1 MTSAESR
8 PGASIASFWD
18 AFAAS
23 FDEEAD
29 HGLRDPAVKTA
40 WAERLR
46 SWMPASPADVLD
58 LGCGTGSLSLVLA
71 EQGHR
76 PVGVD
81 LAPLMIEQA
90 RRKLTA
96 AGFDAAMMV
105 GDASDPPARAGTSFD
120 VALSR
125 HLLWTL
131 PDPREALRRW
141 IGLLRPGG
149 RLVLVEGRWAS
160 AEPGED
166 QLYEGKSEPMP
177 WAGGVEAERL
187 LATLRP
193 LVDTARVEPLPD
205 PVLWGRAIQDER
217 YAVVAFA

>member
-1 MTSAESR
+1 
-8 PGASIASFWD
+8 
-18 AFAAS
+18 
-23 FDEEAD
+23 
-29 HGLRDPAVKTA
+29 
-40 WAERLR
+40 
-46 SWMPASPADVLD
+46 MPDSPADVLD

-81 LAPLMIEQA
+81 LAPLMVEQA
-90 RRKLTA
+90 QRKLTE
-96 AGFDAAMMV
+96 AGFDAVMMV
-105 GDASDPPARAGTSFD
+105 GDASDPPARAGVSFD
-120 VALSR
+120 VILSR

-166 QLYEGKSEPMP
+166 QPYEVESEAMP
-177 WAGGVEAERL
+177 WMGGVEAERL
-187 LATLRP
+187 ARVLRP
-193 LVDTARVEPLPD
+193 LVRTLRVEPLRD
-205 PVLWGRAIQDER
+205 AALWGRPIQDER

>member
-1 MTSAESR
+1 MSDTA
-8 PGASIASFWD
+8 ASIASFWD

-29 HGLRDPAVKTA
+29 HGLRDPDVKAA
-40 WAERLR
+40 WAQRLR
-46 SWMPASPADVLD
+46 SWLPASPADVLD

-81 LAPLMIEQA
+81 LAPLMVEQA

-96 AGFDAAMMV
+96 AGFDALMLV
-105 GDASDPPARAGTSFD
+105 GDASSPPAEAGTSFD
-120 VALSR
+120 VILSR

-131 PDPREALRRW
+131 PDPAEALRRW

-149 RLVLVEGRWAS
+149 RLVLIEGRWAT

-166 QLYEGKSEPMP
+166 HSYAVGSDSMP
-177 WAGGVEAERL
+177 WMGGVEAERL
-187 LATLRP
+187 LAALRP
-193 LVDTARVEPLPD
+193 LVGTARVEPLTD
-205 PVLWGRAIQDER
+205 PTLWGRTVHDER

>member
-1 MTSAESR
+1 MPETS
-8 PGASIASFWD
+8 ASIASFWN

-29 HGLRDPAVKTA
+29 HGLRDPHVKAA

-81 LAPLMIEQA
+81 LAPLMVEQA

-96 AGFDAAMMV
+96 AGFDATMMV
-105 GDASDPPARAGTSFD
+105 GDASDPPARAGTAFD
-120 VALSR
+120 VILSR

-131 PDPREALRRW
+131 PDPQEALRRW

-149 RLVLVEGRWAS
+149 RLVLVEGRWAT

-166 QLYEGKSEPMP
+166 RPYEVEPESMP
-177 WAGGVEAERL
+177 WMGGVEAERL
-187 LATLRP
+187 LAALRP
-193 LVDTARVEPLPD
+193 LVETARVEPLHD
-205 PVLWGRAIQDER
+205 PALWGRAVQDER

>member
-1 MTSAESR
+1 MPENS
-8 PGASIASFWD
+8 ASIASFWD
-18 AFAAS
+18 AHAAS

-29 HGLRDPAVKTA
+29 HGLRDPGVRAA

-46 SWMPASPADVLD
+46 SWMPATSSDVLD
-58 LGCGTGSLSLVLA
+58 LGCGTGSLSLLLA

-81 LAPLMIEQA
+81 LAPLMVEQA
-90 RRKLTA
+90 RRKLTE
-96 AGFDAAMMV
+96 AGFDVPTMV

-120 VALSR
+120 VVLSR

-131 PDPREALRRW
+131 PDPQEALRRW

-149 RLVLVEGRWAS
+149 RLVLVEGRWTS
-160 AEPGED
+160 AGSGQERSCEGEP
-166 QLYEGKSEPMP
+166 PMP
-177 WAGGVEAERL
+177 WTGGVEAERL
-187 LATLRP
+187 LAALRP
-193 LVDTARVEPLPD
+193 LVVTARAVPLPD
-205 PVLWGRAIQDER
+205 PALWGRAVQDER

>member
-1 MTSAESR
+1 MPENS
-8 PGASIASFWD
+8 ASIASFWD
-18 AFAAS
+18 ACAAS

-29 HGLRDPAVKTA
+29 HGLRDPGVRAA

-46 SWMPASPADVLD
+46 SWMPAPPADILD

-96 AGFDAAMMV
+96 AGFDAAMTV
-105 GDASDPPARAGTSFD
+105 GDASDPPVRAGTSFD
-120 VALSR
+120 VVLSR

-149 RLVLVEGRWAS
+149 RLVLVEGRWAT
-160 AEPGED
+160 AEPGAD
-166 QLYEGKSEPMP
+166 QPYEVEPGSMP
-177 WAGGVEAERL
+177 WMGGVGAERL
-187 LATLRP
+187 LTALRP
-193 LVDTARVEPLPD
+193 LVETARVEPLPD
-205 PVLWGRAIQDER
+205 PTLWGRTIQDER
-217 YAVVAFA
+217 YAVIAFA